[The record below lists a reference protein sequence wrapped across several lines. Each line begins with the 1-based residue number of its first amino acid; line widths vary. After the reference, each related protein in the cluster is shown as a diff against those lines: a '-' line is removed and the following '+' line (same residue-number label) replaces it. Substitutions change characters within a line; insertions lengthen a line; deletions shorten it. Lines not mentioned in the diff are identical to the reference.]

1 MRASWPSLIS
11 SRPVMRRPSGF
22 EPDKAGGQRSEE
34 LQQLVAPDRLGDHHP
49 PRGINAMNLKDVL
62 GQIEPNGGDRRQISD

>member
-34 LQQLVAPDRLGDHHP
+34 LQKLVAPHRLGDHNAAPKHQRREP
-49 PRGINAMNLKDVL
+49 ERRAWPDRG
-62 GQIEPNGGDRRQISD
+62 QRS